1 MDITLGGDGCVR
13 WLGHTPPTPQQ
24 TQESHTHIGYGFL
37 AFAVGVGVSK
47 INLIFLVK
55 FVGQNQ

>member
-1 MDITLGGDGCVR
+1 VCAMVGA
-13 WLGHTPPTPQQ
+13 HTTNPTRGRN
-24 TQESHTHIGYGFL
+24 ESHTHIGYGFL